1 MRVKQAQKLAARN
14 AFMTEHTNDWQP
26 DNLKAKD
33 KRSLVQKYLQNP
45 FSVTWS
51 KLAALFSPEILTS
64 ESAEEI
70 EPNDSFQ
77 PQESNSICDR
87 NLYPRFT
94 ERVDPSIYYTVFF
107 PHQRF

>member
-1 MRVKQAQKLAARN
+1 MS
-14 AFMTEHTNDWQP
+14 EYTNDGQSG
-26 DNLKAKD
+26 NLNEKD

-45 FSVTWS
+45 FSVAWS
-51 KLAALFSPEILTS
+51 KLADLVYPEISLG

-70 EPNDSFQ
+70 QPDNSYQ

-94 ERVDPSIYYTVFF
+94 DRVDPSLYYTVFF
-107 PHQRF
+107 PHQR

>member
-1 MRVKQAQKLAARN
+1 MA
-14 AFMTEHTNDWQP
+14 EYTNDWRS
-26 DNLKAKD
+26 DNLKEKD

-51 KLAALFSPEILTS
+51 TLAALFSTETLPS

-70 EPNDSFQ
+70 ESSDSFQ

-87 NLYPRFT
+87 NFYPRFT
-94 ERVDPSIYYTVFF
+94 DRVDPSLYYTVFF

>member
-1 MRVKQAQKLAARN
+1 MS
-14 AFMTEHTNDWQP
+14 ESTNDGRSG
-26 DNLKAKD
+26 NLNEKD

-51 KLAALFSPEILTS
+51 KLTALFSTETLSS

-70 EPNDSFQ
+70 EPSDSFQ
-77 PQESNSICDR
+77 PQEPNSICDR

-94 ERVDPSIYYTVFF
+94 DRVDPSLYYTVFF
-107 PHQRF
+107 PHKRF